1 MEVNACIS
9 LTIGDG
15 ARVLD
20 FDVIVHAVK
29 EWDDDGC
36 PDPSV
41 TGNSMTGR
49 RGTGYWVADGVT
61 LNMTDGEIARR
72 VRREFEHLNLFD
84 DPEVERAIERLN
96 GD

>member
-1 MEVNACIS
+1 MQVPINIS
-9 LTIGDG
+9 LSIGDG
-15 ARVLD
+15 SRVLD
-20 FDVIVHAVK
+20 LDATVHAHK

-49 RGTGYWVADGVT
+49 RGTGYWVCSGVT